1 MKKFR
6 FRNGEFNLN
15 GKCLIMGILNVTPDS
30 FFDGGEFYEAE
41 KAVAHAR
48 RMMADGADVIDI
60 GAMSTR
66 PGSEPIS
73 WQEEVRRFE
82 PVLKE
87 LCSLENTVIS
97 VDTVNPETADF
108 ALSAGAH
115 IINDVSGY
123 FNADMASVVKK
134 YHAGW
139 IMTHT
144 EAVPSGTVIDYPDGV
159 VTAVNNFFDEFLSA
173 CEKWGIDRE
182 YICLDPGFGFAKT
195 TKDNTDLLKNLEKT
209 VRPDVAFLT
218 ALSRKRFIG
227 EITETQESAERLA
240 GTLAADVIAM
250 FKGTDLLRVHDVKE
264 TKQSIAIYNSI
275 YNKGTTI
282 YG

>member
-6 FRNGEFNLN
+6 FTNGVFNLN
-15 GKCLIMGILNVTPDS
+15 EKSLIMGILNVTPDS
-30 FFDGGEFYEAE
+30 FSDGGEFFNAE
-41 KAVAHAR
+41 DAIKHAGK
-48 RMMADGADVIDI
+48 MLSAGADIIDI

-73 WQEEVRRFE
+73 VQEEIRRLE

-87 LCSLENTVIS
+87 LCAVDNAVIS

-108 ALSAGAH
+108 ALSIGAH
-115 IINDVSGY
+115 IINDVSGW
-123 FNADMASVVKK
+123 FNPDMASVVKK
-134 YHAGW
+134 YGAGW

-144 EAVPSGTVIDYPDGV
+144 GAVSSGSVIDYHDGV
-159 VTAVNNFFDEFLSA
+159 VNAVNVFFGSFLSD
-173 CEKWGIDRE
+173 CENYGISRE
-182 YICLDPGFGFAKT
+182 YICLDTGFGFAKT
-195 TKDNTDLLKNLEKT
+195 TDDNIELLRHLEKII
-209 VRPDVAFLT
+209 RPDVAFLT

-227 EITETQESAERLA
+227 EIADAPETGDRLA
-240 GTLAADVIAM
+240 GTLTADIIALM
-250 FKGTDLLRVHDVKE
+250 KGSDILRVHDVKE
-264 TKQSIAIYNSI
+264 TWQTIAIYNSI

>member
-6 FRNGEFNLN
+6 FANGEFSLD
-15 GKCLIMGILNVTPDS
+15 GKGLIMGILNVTPDS
-30 FFDGGEFYEAE
+30 FSDGGEFFNAGD
-41 KAVAHAR
+41 AISHAKK
-48 RMMADGADVIDI
+48 MLSDGADIIDV

-66 PGSEPIS
+66 PGSEAIS
-73 WQEEVRRFE
+73 YKEEIRRLE

-87 LCSLENTVIS
+87 LCVIDNAVIS

-108 ALSAGAH
+108 GLSMGVN
-115 IINDVSGY
+115 IINDVSGC
-123 FNADMASVVKK
+123 FNTEMAYVVKK

-144 EAVPSGTVIDYPDGV
+144 GAVPSGSVVDYPDGV
-159 VTAVNNFFDEFLSA
+159 VCAVKEFFDGFLCD
-173 CEKWGIDRE
+173 CEKYGIGSE
-182 YICLDPGFGFAKT
+182 YICIDPGFGFAKT
-195 TKDNTDLLKNLEKT
+195 TDDNITLLQNLEKL
-209 VRPDVAFLT
+209 VRPDVAFMT

-227 EITETQESAERLA
+227 EITNVQKTSDRLA
-240 GTLAADVIAM
+240 GTLTADIIALM
-250 FKGTDLLRVHDVKE
+250 KGSDILRVHDVKE

-275 YNKGTTI
+275 YNKGNTI